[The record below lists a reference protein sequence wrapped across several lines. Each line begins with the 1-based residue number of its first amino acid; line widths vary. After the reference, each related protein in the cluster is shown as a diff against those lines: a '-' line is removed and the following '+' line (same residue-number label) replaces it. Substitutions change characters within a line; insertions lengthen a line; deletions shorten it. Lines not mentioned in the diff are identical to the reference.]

1 MRQVGKH
8 LRKGKQIWHFYTETP
23 GKRKE
28 VGFQLWRR
36 WEEDGLNANIN
47 SNREKNNC
55 VNVAVQSCLRFFVP
69 GERKTDQTHRLLT
82 AEVAS
87 SDVERTNQ

>member
-1 MRQVGKH
+1 MENGGNMRQVGKH

-47 SNREKNNC
+47 SNREKTI
-55 VNVAVQSCLRFFVP
+55 VLMWQFKAVCAFLCR
-69 GERKTDQTHRLLT
+69 GEK
-82 AEVAS
+82 
-87 SDVERTNQ
+87 N